1 MLPIYEYN
9 GTLAGNLLENTDVIN
24 ALTSS
29 DTNKPLSAA
38 QGKVLEGKVAEIN
51 GKLFRLVKIYNNT
64 EVIQFNGKNGFFDF
78 QSKQNVIDK
87 MGITEEQFNLNR
99 IQFMAWNTDFNSNS
113 FYITGTMTGPGDNFL
128 KFRFENGAG
137 ALTAGRVTYVI
148 MLFSDDDEVK
158 D

>member
-24 ALTSS
+24 ALTSI
-29 DTNKPLSAA
+29 DTSKALSAA
-38 QGKVLEGKVAEIN
+38 QGKVLSNLLNEIN
-51 GKLFRLVKIYNNT
+51 NKLFRLVKIYNNT
-64 EVIQFNGKNGFFDF
+64 EVIHFTGANGFFDF
-78 QSKQNVIDK
+78 LSKQNVIDRL
-87 MGITEEQFNLNR
+87 GITEEQFDIDR
-99 IQFMAWNTDFNSNS
+99 IQFMAWNTDFNSNN
-113 FYITGTMTGPGDNFL
+113 FYITGTMTGPGDNIL

-137 ALTAGRVTYVI
+137 ASTAGRVTYVI